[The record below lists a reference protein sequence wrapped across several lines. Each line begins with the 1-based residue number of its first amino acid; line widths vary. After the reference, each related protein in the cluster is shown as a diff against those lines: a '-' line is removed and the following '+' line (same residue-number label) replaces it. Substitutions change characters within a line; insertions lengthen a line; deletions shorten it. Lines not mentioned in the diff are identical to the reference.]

1 MSYVGKEQIQKAKE
15 VDLISYLKAYEPDE
29 LVHISGENYCTKTH
43 DSLKISNGKWNWF
56 SRGIGGKTALDYL
69 IKVKGYKF
77 VEAVKLLTNEKNADI
92 PKKPDNFKES
102 LKIFL

>member
-43 DSLKISNGKWNWF
+43 DSL
-56 SRGIGGKTALDYL
+56 R
-69 IKVKGYKF
+69 
-77 VEAVKLLTNEKNADI
+77 
-92 PKKPDNFKES
+92 
-102 LKIFL
+102 